1 MVRQGKMLIFA
12 LFLVPLVA
20 MADYTVKC
28 AGTNTESSAQV
39 VGECTDG
46 VFSGSDSE
54 TGNEV
59 QGECEA
65 GGKFEAYDV
74 ETDEFV
80 TGECEAAAGNG
91 NDGEDGE
98 DDQDPDM

>member
-1 MVRQGKMLIFA
+1 MVRQGKMLIFS
-12 LFLVPLVA
+12 LLLLPLVA

-28 AGTNTESSAQV
+28 QGTNTESSAPV

-46 VFSGSDSE
+46 MFTGTDSE

-59 QGECEA
+59 QGECEP

-74 ETDEFV
+74 ETDEFA
-80 TGECEAAAGNG
+80 TGTCEAAADNGNG
-91 NDGEDGE
+91 DDGE
-98 DDQDPDM
+98 DDQDPAE